1 MRFPTRADIVR
12 LNRRHLD
19 NAGEEFIG
27 ADNLINE
34 GSLEWVLEAIQHPLF
49 VVDRYPT
56 LTEKGARLAWT
67 IIRGHVFFDG
77 NKRTGMSA
85 LEALLK
91 MGGYR
96 LAADKEEMKEVALR
110 VAGAR
115 GSYSFGEFVKWI
127 RSKIQLRADS
137 VSSFASGSQ

>member
-27 ADNLINE
+27 LDNLINE
-34 GSLEWVLEAIQHPLF
+34 DSLEWVLEAIQHPLF
-49 VVDRYPT
+49 GVDRYPT
-56 LTEKGARLAWT
+56 LTEKAARLALT

-85 LEALLK
+85 LEALLR
-91 MGGYR
+91 MHGYR
-96 LAADKEEMKEVALR
+96 LAAGKEEMKEVALR
-110 VAGAR
+110 VAGAQ
-115 GSYSFGEFVKWI
+115 GSYTFDELVEWI
-127 RSKIQLRADS
+127 RSRIQLRADS
-137 VSSFASGSQ
+137 ASSSWSDMQ

>member
-12 LNRRHLD
+12 LNHRHLD

-27 ADNLINE
+27 ADNLLNE
-34 GSLEWVLEAIQHPLF
+34 DSLEWVLEAIQHPLF
-49 VVDRYPT
+49 GVDRYPT
-56 LTEKGARLAWT
+56 LTEKAARLAWT

-85 LEALLK
+85 LEALLR
-91 MGGYR
+91 MQGYG
-96 LAADKEEMKEVALR
+96 LAAGKEEMKEVALR

-115 GSYSFGEFVKWI
+115 GSYTFDEFVEWI
-127 RSKIQLRADS
+127 RNKIQLRVDS
-137 VSSFASGSQ
+137 VSSFSSSTQ